1 MVIVI
6 EKVHFHRSLFF
17 SVCVPLSSI
26 VYYILLEDLA
36 SASEQES
43 QECFGCNSVWSCSL
57 QE

>member
-6 EKVHFHRSLFF
+6 EKVHFHRYFF
-17 SVCVPLSSI
+17 VGVHVPLPSI
-26 VYYILLEDLA
+26 IYYILLEDLA
-36 SASEQES
+36 SASDQEC